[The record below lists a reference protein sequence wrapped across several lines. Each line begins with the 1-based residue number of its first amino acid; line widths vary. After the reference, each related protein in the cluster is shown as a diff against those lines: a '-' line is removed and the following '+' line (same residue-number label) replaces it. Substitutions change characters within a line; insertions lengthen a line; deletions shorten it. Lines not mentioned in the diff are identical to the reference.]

1 MTAVEFSQLL
11 QNIDTSDFFGCD
23 CSPANIFLYQEQ
35 QQSSVFVHN
44 QVLYRFFGNIQKG
57 KHAKG
62 AFPIPFKNSTDDFI
76 LNSIDY
82 LLKNYSIL
90 EFCLCTES
98 QTKLIDNILNLHF
111 PEYHIEWESDRSQSD
126 YLYLQQNLA
135 QLQGQKYQKKKN
147 HVLHFIK
154 TYENNWN
161 FLYFDKSNIDEN
173 IKKQIILIEEK
184 WFQERNGSSFSE
196 LIAERNI
203 IHNAVENFE
212 VLNMS
217 GGLLYINNEPVAMTL
232 ASPISASVLDINF
245 EKSLAEPAKN
255 GAYAAINQF
264 FAQNC
269 NSYEYLNREED
280 LGIPGLRKAKL
291 SYKPDIILDKFS
303 GILQKK

>member
-57 KHAKG
+57 KHAKC
-62 AFPIPFKNSTDDFI
+62 AFPIPFKYSTDDFI

-82 LLKNYSIL
+82 LLKNYSII

-154 TYENNWN
+154 TYENHL
-161 FLYFDKSNIDEN
+161 FHSYHLSFH
-173 IKKQIILIEEK
+173 
-184 WFQERNGSSFSE
+184 FQE
-196 LIAERNI
+196 
-203 IHNAVENFE
+203 
-212 VLNMS
+212 
-217 GGLLYINNEPVAMTL
+217 
-232 ASPISASVLDINF
+232 
-245 EKSLAEPAKN
+245 
-255 GAYAAINQF
+255 Q
-264 FAQNC
+264 
-269 NSYEYLNREED
+269 SY
-280 LGIPGLRKAKL
+280 
-291 SYKPDIILDKFS
+291 
-303 GILQKK
+303 

>member
-11 QNIDTSDFFGCD
+11 QNIDTSAFLGND

-44 QVLYRFFGNIQKG
+44 QVLYRFFGNLQKG
-57 KHAKG
+57 KHAKC

-135 QLQGQKYQKKKN
+135 QLQGKKYQKKK
-147 HVLHFIK
+147 
-154 TYENNWN
+154 E
-161 FLYFDKSNIDEN
+161 S
-173 IKKQIILIEEK
+173 
-184 WFQERNGSSFSE
+184 R
-196 LIAERNI
+196 
-203 IHNAVENFE
+203 
-212 VLNMS
+212 
-217 GGLLYINNEPVAMTL
+217 
-232 ASPISASVLDINF
+232 SAFYKNLR
-245 EKSLAEPAKN
+245 KSLE
-255 GAYAAINQF
+255 F
-264 FAQNC
+264 F
-269 NSYEYLNREED
+269 
-280 LGIPGLRKAKL
+280 I
-291 SYKPDIILDKFS
+291 F
-303 GILQKK
+303 

>member
-1 MTAVEFSQLL
+1 MTSLEI
-11 QNIDTSDFFGCD
+11 QNIFENLDTSELFGCD
-23 CSPANIFLYQEQ
+23 CSGANIFLYQKYQ
-35 QQSSVFVHN
+35 NISFDIKNNVF
-44 QVLYRFFGNIQKG
+44 LRYYG
-57 KHAKG
+57 KSQDFQRI
-62 AFPIPFKNSTDDFI
+62 AFPLRFKNASQ
-76 LNSIDY
+76 DY
-82 LLKNYSIL
+82 LFFALENIIQDLTKT

-98 QTKLIDNILNLHF
+98 QTKLIDNLLNLHF
-111 PEYHIEWESDRSQSD
+111 PEFSISWQTDRSQSD
-126 YLYLQQNLA
+126 YLYLQENLA

-154 TYENNWN
+154 TYENHWN
-161 FLYFDKSNIDEN
+161 FLYFDKSNIDVN

-232 ASPISASVLDINF
+232 ASPISASVLDIHF

>member
-1 MTAVEFSQLL
+1 M
-11 QNIDTSDFFGCD
+11 
-23 CSPANIFLYQEQ
+23 
-35 QQSSVFVHN
+35 
-44 QVLYRFFGNIQKG
+44 
-57 KHAKG
+57 
-62 AFPIPFKNSTDDFI
+62 
-76 LNSIDY
+76 NSIDY

-154 TYENNWN
+154 TYENHWN
-161 FLYFDKSNIDEN
+161 FLYFDKSTIDEN

-217 GGLLYINNEPVAMTL
+217 GGLLYINT
-232 ASPISASVLDINF
+232 
-245 EKSLAEPAKN
+245 EPAKN